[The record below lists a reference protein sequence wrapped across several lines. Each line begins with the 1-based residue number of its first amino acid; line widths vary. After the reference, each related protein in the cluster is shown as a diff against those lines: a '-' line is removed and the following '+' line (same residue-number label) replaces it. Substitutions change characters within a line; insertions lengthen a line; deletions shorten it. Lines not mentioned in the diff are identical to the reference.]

1 VVGQAA
7 PPVTLPQQQLAQ
19 VNKALASRVLSVDAL
34 DSNNQVVLDH
44 GTLQV
49 IDNQVDSAT
58 GTIRMK
64 AEFPNA
70 NLQLWPGQFVNV
82 RILIDTL
89 ERVVVV
95 PTPAVQRGPN
105 GTFVYVVEADEKVA
119 LKPVALTMQ
128 NESEAVIATGVA
140 AGDRIVTTGFA
151 RLKDGARVDV
161 SAPETPGSPASPT
174 PRRLGTVNVC
184 AADVQKL
191 CPGVERQGIRGCLR
205 ANAGQLSDTCK
216 AAALAAGRSQRKADN
231 TVLQ

>member
-1 VVGQAA
+1 
-7 PPVTLPQQQLAQ
+7 
-19 VNKALASRVLSVDAL
+19 
-34 DSNNQVVLDH
+34 
-44 GTLQV
+44 
-49 IDNQVDSAT
+49 
-58 GTIRMK
+58 
-64 AEFPNA
+64 
-70 NLQLWPGQFVNV
+70 QLWPGQFVNV

-161 SAPETPGSPASPT
+161 SAPETPGSPAPVSAKPET
-174 PRRLGTVNVC
+174 KTDPRNVVATAC

-205 ANAGQLSDTCK
+205 ANAGQLSDT
-216 AAALAAGRSQRKADN
+216 
-231 TVLQ
+231 